1 MNNLTLIFHIT
12 KLTHRSL
19 SIHLIILLIFNPL
32 QTEAS
37 CCNTSKLYNFYKLNV
52 GFRDTSIKPNK
63 QFPPR
68 FTSSFR
74 GMDICSDSSIWIS
87 GSKGVVLKAK
97 TSHFTQLN
105 NPLSFSQKLS
115 SKESKIAHLSNS
127 KLRNL
132 NSYFSDISPV
142 NFIHK
147 DFRDI
152 VAWDSNTALC
162 MSIADSGVILK
173 TVDGGR
179 TWKTVYSDNSRG
191 VFFDDIDFDES
202 KQFGI
207 LAGDPLP
214 NRKHLYFRFTFD
226 SGNTW
231 EIMPQSDWFKTNSKL
246 SSMFAASG
254 SSIDIINFKRIPSPE
269 KIKTMDTTSKI
280 QIENSNESKSSDL
293 NKLMYEKIDPPV
305 DAAVNRVK
313 YQVDLIIGGGG
324 DSGACI
330 RFVNVKFERFWYQGK
345 PYIHTYYQSFTDIPV
360 FDSQQVGYGIYGFTT
375 LKHDSDNFLVMAAG
389 GHWKYPNRDENN
401 AVIIEHRQVE
411 KQKIHYWMYPFS
423 GLAYNSG
430 VDFNYEISPKN
441 KPIKLEIM
449 TVGTNGLKLDAFEL
463 RNTTKRTFPEIKPH
477 VDTHTNSIQNA
488 IQRNLN
494 RVKFDGESYWI
505 IGSNGQIYCI
515 SEYSK

>member
-1 MNNLTLIFHIT
+1 MNNLTLISHIS
-12 KLTHRSL
+12 KLTRRSL
-19 SIHLIILLIFNPL
+19 YYPLFILLILNPL
-32 QTEAS
+32 QSRSAGYYI
-37 CCNTSKLYNFYKLNV
+37 SKFHNLKA
-52 GFRDTSIKPNK
+52 FRYYSFDTSIQPKK
-63 QFPPR
+63 QLSPR

-97 TSHFTQLN
+97 INNFTQLGN
-105 NPLSFSQKLS
+105 QLSFSQKPS
-115 SKESKIAHLSNS
+115 SKKTNIANLSNS
-127 KLRNL
+127 KFNNL
-132 NSYFSDISPV
+132 NSYFSDVSPV
-142 NFIHK
+142 NFSNK

-162 MSIADSGVILK
+162 MSIADSGVLLK

-179 TWKTVYSDNSRG
+179 TWKTVYSDNSHG

-202 KQFGI
+202 KHFGI

-280 QIENSNESKSSDL
+280 QVENSNMSKSTEL
-293 NKLMYEKIDPPV
+293 NKLTYEKIDPPV
-305 DAAVNRVK
+305 DEAVNRVK

-330 RFVNVKFERFWYQGK
+330 RFVKVKFERFWYQGK

-401 AVIIEHRQVE
+401 AVIIEHRQIE
-411 KQKIHYWMYPFS
+411 NQKNHYWMYPFS

-449 TVGTNGLKLDAFEL
+449 TVGTNGLKLEVFEL
-463 RNTTKRTFPEIKPH
+463 KNTTKSTFPDIKHH
-477 VDTHTNSIQNA
+477 VDTHSNSIQNTT
-488 IQRNLN
+488 QRNLN

>member
-1 MNNLTLIFHIT
+1 MNNLTLIFQIT
-12 KLTHRSL
+12 KFTRRSS
-19 SIHLIILLIFNPL
+19 SICLFILLIFNPL
-32 QTEAS
+32 QSETS
-37 CCNTSKLYNFYKLNV
+37 CCYKSKLYNFYKLNV

-132 NSYFSDISPV
+132 NSYFSDISPA

-254 SSIDIINFKRIPSPE
+254 SSIDIINFKRIPSLE
-269 KIKTMDTTSKI
+269 KIKTLDTTSKI

-293 NKLMYEKIDPPV
+293 NKLTYEKIDPPV

-330 RFVNVKFERFWYQGK
+330 RFVKVKFERFWYQDK
-345 PYIHTYYQSFTDIPV
+345 PYIHTYYQSFIDIPA
-360 FDSQQVGYGIYGFTT
+360 FDSQQIGYGIYGFTT
-375 LKHDSDNFLVMAAG
+375 LKHDSDNFLVIAAG

-477 VDTHTNSIQNA
+477 VDTHSNSIQNT

-515 SEYSK
+515 SEYNK